1 MKFKIIGGII
11 LRYED
16 TLQTLTSENVNKSL
30 LYNSRVSTFTL
41 SGKRPSSNLENIL
54 LLNFIRNDLNHLWT
68 TTIIYMETMIELKSK
83 IINRDHNQQNKLT
96 VTYSVIRIDY
106 SYLKFVLVTFSR
118 KIIKALRL
126 KRTVQEIELHQE
138 FF

>member
-68 TTIIYMETMIELKSK
+68 TTIIYMETVIELKSK

-126 KRTVQEIELHQE
+126 KRTVQKIELHQE